1 MGVDWYPCSSCR
13 ETFSD
18 CGEYGWCAC
27 GDKLCGYCWNKFQ
40 KKYGRSKDIEYG
52 TVSNG
57 CDDCQLVDPSDITL
71 LAFALHKLS
80 MTESDLAEELR
91 AAVRNKSYDLGLPVV
106 ELAEEEEVE

>member
-1 MGVDWYPCSSCR
+1 M
-13 ETFSD
+13 
-18 CGEYGWCAC
+18 
-27 GDKLCGYCWNKFQ
+27 
-40 KKYGRSKDIEYG
+40 
-52 TVSNG
+52 
-57 CDDCQLVDPSDITL
+57 DPSDITL